1 MINSIFE
8 AVISMIAA
16 FFGPAAAVTV
26 GNGIGFA
33 LIGAVAVIFKLL
45 GVM

>member
-1 MINSIFE
+1 MINTIFE
-8 AVISMIAA
+8 AVINMIAA

-26 GNGIGFA
+26 GNGISFA
-33 LIGAVAVIFKLL
+33 LIGAIGIIFKLL